1 MDVGTAIASAWSSG
15 ISMYG
20 VAALLGIAGRFGWAE
35 TPELLQHWWA
45 ILIAVALF
53 VVEYIVDKVPVADSV
68 WDAVHT
74 VLRPAA
80 GAALAVTAE
89 GASISDAALLFS
101 GGGLALSAHAAK
113 ASLRLLVNLSP
124 EPFSNAIVSTAE
136 DGLVAGVMALAF
148 AYPEVAL
155 VITLVLAV
163 CATVFAIVAFRV
175 ARHIARRVRRVPP
188 PDPDPGGS
196 GHASSTDT

>member
-1 MDVGTAIASAWSSG
+1 MLAGMDVGTAIASAWSAG

-35 TPELLQHWWA
+35 TPEVLQHWWA
-45 ILIAVALF
+45 IVLAGALF
-53 VVEYIVDKVPVADSV
+53 AVEYVVDKIPVVDSV

-80 GAALAVTAE
+80 GAALAVTAD
-89 GASISDAALLFS
+89 GASVSDVALLFS
-101 GGGLALSAHAAK
+101 GGGLALSAHSAK

-136 DGLVAGVMALAF
+136 DGLVAGLMALAL

-155 VITLVLAV
+155 VLTLVLAV
-163 CATVFAIVAFRV
+163 SATIFAIVAFRI
-175 ARHIARRVRRVPP
+175 ARRIARRVRRGP
-188 PDPDPGGS
+188 PDLAPG
-196 GHASSTDT
+196 